1 MASTAFKT
9 YAHEHGGRVWLLLLL
24 FALALYEFATAGF
37 TPFAIICLI
46 PVIALVVLASFQ
58 YRLFLFWTLIV
69 INYIIQWHSFPTG
82 SIPLSLPNELL
93 EILLLSL
100 AILDTKEAKFER
112 CANMM
117 LYALMVWCGFCT
129 LQVLNDTCGIGVDV
143 GAWYTTARSIAFQ
156 IMYAFLVYT
165 LYITNP
171 KLLVK
176 YLYIWG
182 ALALFAAFWVWKQKY
197 IGFTAAENSFI
208 QGRGRT
214 THIIQGGSLIRYF
227 SIYSDAANF
236 GIGIASTAVAF
247 LIFGI
252 TSKIKKHRLFFLI
265 TGIACTWAI
274 FPSGTRTGIVC
285 LMAGIMAYVFLSK
298 SVKIAVPV
306 TIIFGIF
313 AFLLIFTTVGN
324 GNAQIR
330 RMRSA
335 FNKNDAS
342 ANQRTINQEAMK
354 KYLAEAPWGIGM
366 GVGYKNVP
374 ANNKYTF
381 MATVPP
387 DSEYVFIWIH
397 TGIIGITVFLVCVA
411 IMLFF
416 ACWIVLFRLRSPSL
430 RGIGAGFCC
439 AMVSQQLGGYGNQ
452 ILMQFPNCLVFFGG
466 LAIVYILPII
476 ENEWIAYENE
486 LLAKQEEKERQL
498 LENEKRERVK
508 GLSVFRKLRHL
519 I

>member
-1 MASTAFKT
+1 
-9 YAHEHGGRVWLLLLL
+9 VWLLLLL
-24 FALALYEFATAGF
+24 FTLALYEFATAGF

-143 GAWYTTARSIAFQ
+143 GAWYSTARSIAFQ

-171 KLLVK
+171 KILVK
-176 YLYIWG
+176 YLFLWG

-236 GIGIASTAVAF
+236 GIGIAS
-247 LIFGI
+247 
-252 TSKIKKHRLFFLI
+252 
-265 TGIACTWAI
+265 
-274 FPSGTRTGIVC
+274 
-285 LMAGIMAYVFLSK
+285 
-298 SVKIAVPV
+298 
-306 TIIFGIF
+306 
-313 AFLLIFTTVGN
+313 LL
-324 GNAQIR
+324 
-330 RMRSA
+330 
-335 FNKNDAS
+335 
-342 ANQRTINQEAMK
+342 
-354 KYLAEAPWGIGM
+354 L
-366 GVGYKNVP
+366 
-374 ANNKYTF
+374 
-381 MATVPP
+381 
-387 DSEYVFIWIH
+387 
-397 TGIIGITVFLVCVA
+397 
-411 IMLFF
+411 
-416 ACWIVLFRLRSPSL
+416 
-430 RGIGAGFCC
+430 
-439 AMVSQQLGGYGNQ
+439 
-452 ILMQFPNCLVFFGG
+452 
-466 LAIVYILPII
+466 
-476 ENEWIAYENE
+476 
-486 LLAKQEEKERQL
+486 
-498 LENEKRERVK
+498 
-508 GLSVFRKLRHL
+508 
-519 I
+519 